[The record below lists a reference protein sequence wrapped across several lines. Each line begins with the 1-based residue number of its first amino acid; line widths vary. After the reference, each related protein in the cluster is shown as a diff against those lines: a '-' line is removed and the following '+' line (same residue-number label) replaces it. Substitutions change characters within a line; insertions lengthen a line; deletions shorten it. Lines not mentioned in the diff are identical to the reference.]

1 MQKFENQFFSN
12 AIKSLKIPEYLEV
25 ELLANNISHPIFKAI
40 MNFRNHPSINAIKN
54 PSKGTRSDLSV
65 QDVC

>member
-1 MQKFENQFFSN
+1 
-12 AIKSLKIPEYLEV
+12 
-25 ELLANNISHPIFKAI
+25 
-40 MNFRNHPSINAIKN
+40 MNFRNHPSITAIKN